1 MDALGILKPFLT
13 TLLLPPGG
21 LLLLLGLALAL
32 AHKHRRL
39 AWTLVVTASALLWL
53 LSSHAA
59 SYGLGRWLLP
69 SYPAVSA

>member
-32 AHKHRRL
+32 ARKHRRL

-53 LSSHAA
+53 LS
-59 SYGLGRWLLP
+59 
-69 SYPAVSA
+69 